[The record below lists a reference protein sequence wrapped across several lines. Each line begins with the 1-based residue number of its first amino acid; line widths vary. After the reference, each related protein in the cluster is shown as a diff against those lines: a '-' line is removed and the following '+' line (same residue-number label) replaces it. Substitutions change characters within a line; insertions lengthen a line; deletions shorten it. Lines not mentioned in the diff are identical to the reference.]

1 MDKKKYEV
9 KVIPNSKMEQ
19 VFEDNGILKIK
30 IRSRA
35 EKGEANKVLVQLLE
49 KYFKGKVK
57 ILSGFTSRNKVIS
70 VERS

>member
-35 EKGEANKVLVQLLE
+35 EKGEANKALIQLLE